1 MDRGAG
7 MGMEEKDEVSESRK
21 RSMEEESSI
30 EQSSIYYI
38 LLYIDGL
45 NYLNCVEND
54 KGNQIRFY
62 EIDRMT
68 GMIYLDFSRC
78 CCIKYQETIMSFYY
92 KYCKSY

>member
-45 NYLNCVEND
+45 NYLNSVC
-54 KGNQIRFY
+54 
-62 EIDRMT
+62 
-68 GMIYLDFSRC
+68 
-78 CCIKYQETIMSFYY
+78 
-92 KYCKSY
+92 